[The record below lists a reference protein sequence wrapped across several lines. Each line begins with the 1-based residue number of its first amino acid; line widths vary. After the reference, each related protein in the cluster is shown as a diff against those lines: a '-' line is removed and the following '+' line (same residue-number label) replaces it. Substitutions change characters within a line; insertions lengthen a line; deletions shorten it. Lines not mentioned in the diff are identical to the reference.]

1 MSMEET
7 VILEFK
13 VDQAAAQKQLEQT
26 ESNLIDL
33 RKAQQE
39 LTKEYNKGNISQAQ
53 YVKENLK
60 LQNSIKRE
68 TDQKRTL
75 IRTVETESN
84 SRNALR
90 LNISKLVKEYDNLNK
105 ETAEGARRAEQLEKE
120 LAQLNQQLNKGDKAA
135 GLFKNQIGNY
145 PQAFGDA
152 ISQIRV
158 AGVSVGDLSS
168 KLLSFI
174 NPATAAVGV
183 VSLLGAA
190 YSRSTIG
197 AKDLEFASSKLDIQM
212 GLLSNK
218 FASLFSS
225 AEDGEGFFTTLLKR
239 FDDAEK
245 GLTDLY
251 QRIGIMDKNNGETIG
266 ETATRIAMSR
276 EILQDLEREEIE
288 IRSDISDRLSENQEL
303 MTLISDEQV
312 ELNEKLNA
320 ANAISANLK
329 TNQDQILDV
338 LGKQLA
344 ELEKQLAADQY
355 NEELQTAVL
364 QLEREISKEK
374 TGTTKKIE
382 ANNRLQDDLNQKL
395 QKQLALDAAIRRR
408 SNTADDAAILTGTG
422 ESPQQAASP
431 FGVSESAASNAE
443 KFQQEHAER
452 MLRINKRQ
460 YEKDAEFKRQG
471 VEIKKELDER
481 TLQSTQALFSQTAA
495 LFEEGTTAFRIATTG
510 QILANTYSAATAAL
524 APPPLGAGPIFGP
537 ALAAVAIA
545 TGLKNL
551 ALVNGIEFAEGGY
564 TGQGGKYDP
573 AGIVHKGEYVTPKH
587 VVESPSAQPHL
598 AALERMRTGYAD
610 GGFVTN
616 QTIEPAQQALI
627 MANAFKNLPP
637 PEVSV
642 KEVTTVARRIA
653 ARENIAKMR

>member
-1 MSMEET
+1 MEET

-13 VDQAAAQKQLEQT
+13 VDQAATQVQLERTEKALLDLKKQQQDLSKSYKDGTITQT
-26 ESNLIDL
+26 
-33 RKAQQE
+33 
-39 LTKEYNKGNISQAQ
+39 Q
-53 YVKENLK
+53 YIKENLK
-60 LQNSIKRE
+60 LQNSIKKE
-68 TDQKRTL
+68 QAQKSTL
-75 IRTVETESN
+75 IKTVETENN

-90 LNISKLVKEYDNLNK
+90 LQISKLTKEYDNLNK
-105 ETAEGARRAEQLEKE
+105 ETEEGAKRADQLEKQ
-120 LAQLNQQLNKGDKAA
+120 LAQLNNQLSKGNKAA
-135 GLFKNQIGNY
+135 GLFKNEIGNY
-145 PQAFGDA
+145 PQAMGEA
-152 ISQIRV
+152 AKSINV
-158 AGVSVGDLSS
+158 AGVSVGDLVG
-168 KLLSFI
+168 KVGSFI
-174 NPATAAVGV
+174 NPATAVIG
-183 VSLLGAA
+183 LLGGLAAA
-190 YSRSTIG
+190 YAKSSTG
-197 AKDLEFASSKLDIQM
+197 AKDLARAQDILSFATTSLIEGLGKSIGGQRGFSGLLLDI
-212 GLLSNK
+212 
-218 FASLFSS
+218 ASFFSESAGAVLGSS
-225 AEDGEGFFTTLLKR
+225 ARAGEELREINAQFKTALGFTKQFEKAAEEARRKRDDDQLQVEERLLAIESVTANLQA
-239 FDDAEK
+239 AENVRTAI
-245 GLTDLY
+245 L
-251 QRIGIMDKNNGETIG
+251 QRQIVLIKNHNADWQTNLEIK
-266 ETATRIAMSR
+266 ERIA
-276 EILQDLEREEIE
+276 
-288 IRSDISDRLSENQEL
+288 DIN
-303 MTLISDEQV
+303 
-312 ELNEKLNA
+312 
-320 ANAISANLK
+320 
-329 TNQDQILDV
+329 
-338 LGKQLA
+338 
-344 ELEKQLAADQY
+344 
-355 NEELQTAVL
+355 
-364 QLEREISKEK
+364 REISDIEEEISGKLTENLKAQQDLLRLKE
-374 TGTTKKIE
+374 G
-382 ANNRLQDDLNQKL
+382 QDR
-395 QKQLALDAAIRRR
+395 ATIRA
-408 SNTADDAAILTGTG
+408 NTADDAAILTGTG

-637 PEVSV
+637 AEVSV